1 MKSFSAF
8 ITEERKKGGRT
19 GNMKFPGDER
29 YRRMQDELSKKE
41 KTKPRVVKQ
50 SEVSQQAKDYRTA
63 QGEKRYQAAKTDVE
77 TRRGFQTGK
86 GGLKADESN
95 PYVNRQVRQ
104 QRAVKQGVPDPFTS
118 KTPAPSDPFKGL
130 KTGSKPQV
138 PDPFKGAS
146 SVPELKL
153 QGPARAP
160 RKPTYATAGPATRQA
175 MGDIAKSG
183 ERLKKA
189 GIVLKPS
196 GGEKLVG
203 DPAKSIKKPSPPKV
217 TPKAIGSE
225 FYTKPSSTPVP
236 KSPGDAST
244 RPPIRAGHGVA
255 KSRADAIRGG
265 MKGASVGQ
273 DRRSGADLLDRLT
286 GQKSGF
292 QKFNQK
298 AKLIQ
303 TNLKR
308 QSGEQAKRS
317 AAQTKVDSAKTRAR
331 VARSLRTARE
341 RGTTFP
347 NRVTSSQPQV
357 VNPSTNKPEFKNTG
371 RSGYAPELKPKPGS
385 EPVVFKPKKDPL
397 EPFYRTTGGSS
408 QPKVVNPSTNKPEFK
423 NTGRSGYKPEFK
435 PTSGSAPVS
444 SKPGD
449 ITLAG
454 PSEGKPRFPA
464 SKGSELAKKKF
475 GQFSIDSGRGRGGAL
490 AKNNNIINV
499 KVKDLGPTKQPA
511 LPRGSGAAKSAAK
524 PLTQKSVEK
533 MVKSTIKST
542 MGTIGKGAG
551 RALGAAGSGIDA
563 YMNYRKYRNQG
574 DGKLRAG
581 LKSAFRTS
589 LGWLG
594 GAAGATVGGLAGG
607 VGAVGGGIAGYSGG
621 TWLADKVLG
630 ATTKKKLGPKKK

>member
-19 GNMKFPGDER
+19 GNMKFPGDEA
-29 YRRMQDELSKKE
+29 YRKMQDELSKKE

-130 KTGSKPQV
+130 KTGSKPQL

-146 SVPELKL
+146 SVPEPKL

-160 RKPTYATAGPATRQA
+160 RKPTYSTAGPAVKQA

-183 ERLKKA
+183 ERLRKA

-203 DPAKSIKKPSPPKV
+203 DPVKSIKKPSPPKV
-217 TPKAIGSE
+217 APKAIGSE

-273 DRRSGADLLDRLT
+273 DRKSGADLLDRLT

-357 VNPSTNKPEFKNTG
+357 VNPSTNKPEFKNTS
-371 RSGYAPELKPKPGS
+371 RSGYAPELKPKAGS
-385 EPVVFKPKKDPL
+385 EPVVFKPKK
-397 EPFYRTTGGSS
+397 TTGVGGG
-408 QPKVVNPSTNKPEFK
+408 TL
-423 NTGRSGYKPEFK
+423 
-435 PTSGSAPVS
+435 

-449 ITLAG
+449 ITLTG
-454 PSEGKPRFPA
+454 PSKSQPRF
-464 SKGSELAKKKF
+464 SSSTGSELAKKSW
-475 GQFSIDSGRGRGGAL
+475 GQFSIDKKGGAL
-490 AKNNNIINV
+490 AKNNNIIDVDV
-499 KVKDLGPTKQPA
+499 KVDPPKKSRA
-511 LPRGSGAAKSAAK
+511 LPGTVKPPKKPSSIKLPPARKTAALTSAAK
-524 PLTQKSVEK
+524 NPPLTKAGLNK
-533 MVKSTIKST
+533 TLR
-542 MGTIGKGAG
+542 GIGG
-551 RALGAAGSGIDA
+551 RALGIAGSAYDA
-563 YMNYRKYRNQG
+563 ASSYQEYKKRG
-574 DGKLRAG
+574 DSNLRAG
-581 LKSAFRTS
+581 VKSAFRTG
-589 LGWLG
+589 LGYAG
-594 GAAGATVGGLAGG
+594 GALGGLAGAIG
-607 VGAVGGGIAGYSGG
+607 GGGIGSAVTGTAGAIGGYSAG
-621 TWLADKVLG
+621 TWLADKILG
-630 ATTKKKLGPKKK
+630 ATRYERKKRAREKAAAKAAANQK